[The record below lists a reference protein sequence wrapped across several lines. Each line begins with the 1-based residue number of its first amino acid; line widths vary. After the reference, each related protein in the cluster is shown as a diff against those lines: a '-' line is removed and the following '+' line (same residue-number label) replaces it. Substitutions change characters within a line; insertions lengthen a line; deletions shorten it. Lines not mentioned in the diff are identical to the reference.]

1 MKNIHKFYT
10 RLFFVFFISVGL
22 FACDYEEF
30 QDADYPDSMLY
41 MPTSYSGIYN
51 VAEESDTVSV
61 PTDGAPSRYYFDEA
75 NATLEIPL
83 GVYRGGINLAGS
95 FAVAI
100 TADTDTVNQMIS
112 SFEFEGTTIL
122 PESAFSIPGEVTIA
136 SGQESVKFNLS
147 IKMDFINSHQSE
159 KFAIGIGITSE
170 EAEVNPELKTTIVFL
185 DVAQIE

>member
-10 RLFFVFFISVGL
+10 RLFYIFLISAGL
-22 FACDYEEF
+22 FACDYEEL

-51 VAEESDTVSV
+51 IAEEPDTVSV
-61 PTDGAPSRYYFDEA
+61 PTDGAPYRYYIDNA
-75 NATLEIPL
+75 NGSLEIPL
-83 GVYRGGINLAGS
+83 GVYRGGINLSGS
-95 FAVAI
+95 FVVAI

-112 SFEFEGTTIL
+112 LGELDGTTVL
-122 PESAFSIPGEVTIA
+122 PESAFSVPDEVTIA

-147 IKMDFINSHQSE
+147 VNMDFINAHQSE
-159 KFAIGIGITSE
+159 KFAIGIGITSD

-185 DVAQIE
+185 DPAQIE